1 LASVPNYKLVSPSS
15 RKKLSD
21 ILSWARKQPHPPG
34 ACMRSKELTAKVPD
48 PKRRAKI
55 CAVMKDMALGTT
67 KWRKGGNH

>member
-1 LASVPNYKLVSPSS
+1 
-15 RKKLSD
+15 
-21 ILSWARKQPHPPG
+21 
-34 ACMRSKELTAKVPD
+34 MRSKELTAKVPD